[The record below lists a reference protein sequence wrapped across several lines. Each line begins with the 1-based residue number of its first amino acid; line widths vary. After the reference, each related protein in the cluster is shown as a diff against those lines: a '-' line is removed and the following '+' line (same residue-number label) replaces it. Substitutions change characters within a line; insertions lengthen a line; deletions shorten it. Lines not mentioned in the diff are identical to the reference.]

1 MDYVHGGIWDCVSEK
16 TGMYAEQLRGRLGE
30 MIVSVSGIPQL
41 RIFDGSELEVACMAP
56 APVCVTTPSLKE
68 LEGVL
73 QVCPQE
79 EVERC

>member
-1 MDYVHGGIWDCVSEK
+1 
-16 TGMYAEQLRGRLGE
+16 MYAEQLRGGLGE

-41 RIFDGSELEVACMAP
+41 RRFGGSELEVACITP

-68 LEGVL
+68 LGGIL

-79 EVERC
+79 EVKRC